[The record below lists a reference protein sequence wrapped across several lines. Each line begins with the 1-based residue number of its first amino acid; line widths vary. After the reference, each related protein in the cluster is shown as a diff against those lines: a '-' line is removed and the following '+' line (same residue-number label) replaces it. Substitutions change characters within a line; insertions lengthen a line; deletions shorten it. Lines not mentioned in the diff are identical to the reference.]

1 MLIVTKF
8 KGADFYN
15 TDDLLTDDEKM
26 VRDSIREWVDEKVIP
41 IIEKHYMEGTFPM
54 HLIPEKAELGIFG
67 ATLPEKYGCAYLN
80 IRSASSPTVSP
91 DGKFIAYLTDVTGT
105 NQVWK
110 VRISSGCPEQ
120 LTFF

>member
-1 MLIVTKF
+1 FLFAQT
-8 KGADFYN
+8 Y
-15 TDDLLTDDEKM
+15 T
-26 VRDSIREWVDEKVIP
+26 
-41 IIEKHYMEGTFPM
+41 IEQ
-54 HLIPEKAELGIFG
+54 
-67 ATLPEKYGCAYLN
+67 YLN

-120 LTFF
+120 LTFFDERVQFVSWNPKNGDWMLFGKDMGGNEHTQLFSLKI